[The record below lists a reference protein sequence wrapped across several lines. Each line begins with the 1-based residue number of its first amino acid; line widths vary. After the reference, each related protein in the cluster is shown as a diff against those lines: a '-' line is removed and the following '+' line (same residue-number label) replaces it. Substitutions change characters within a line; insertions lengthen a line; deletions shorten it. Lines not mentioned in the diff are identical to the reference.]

1 MVERELEKAIIDAVA
16 ALGIEGVALTGAWQG
31 AASGA
36 VKGVE
41 SASARAVCAVSVRP
55 RTYETFTTPRADF
68 AASIA
73 LAVRREMCP
82 DGAALSGIAGPI
94 LEMLDGWQKSIGTL
108 RAALPVDRLGICGLR
123 LDGGEVAFDEGRGAW
138 TVSQTFTIRGVV
150 R

>member
-1 MVERELEKAIIDAVA
+1 MIEQELEKAIIDAVA
-16 ALGIEGVALTGAWQG
+16 ALGLDGVALTGAWQG
-31 AASGA
+31 AGE

-41 SASARAVCAVSVRP
+41 NASARAVCAVSVRP

-68 AASIA
+68 AASLA

-82 DGAALSGIAGPI
+82 DGSALSGIADPI
-94 LEMLDGWQKSIGTL
+94 LEMLDGWQRSIETL
-108 RAALPVDRLGICGLR
+108 RGAVKVERLGICGLR